1 MKYLRFSQTSSL
13 LSNIFRHI
21 YRLHAC
27 ELTDVIHLQHC
38 SHFHAVSFFFFCI
51 VSDPY
56 SYIYLINIKV
66 ATDACSALYR
76 GSCCALTIT
85 NTNFSSM
92 QMEAILVLPYMH
104 VELCVSAQAKYK
116 ITEDGND
123 SLLLTAVQWSS
134 LKKNI

>member
-1 MKYLRFSQTSSL
+1 MHVNYLM
-13 LSNIFRHI
+13 
-21 YRLHAC
+21 
-27 ELTDVIHLQHC
+27 DVIHLQHC
-38 SHFHAVSFFFFCI
+38 SHFHAVSFFFCI
-51 VSDPY
+51 VSDPC

-123 SLLLTAVQWSS
+123 SLLLTAVQ
-134 LKKNI
+134 

>member
-1 MKYLRFSQTSSL
+1 MLRFL
-13 LSNIFRHI
+13 
-21 YRLHAC
+21 
-27 ELTDVIHLQHC
+27 
-38 SHFHAVSFFFFCI
+38 FFCI

-116 ITEDGND
+116 ITADGND